1 MNKYVF
7 RISSVRSAKWYPFQ
21 QGYTDLLILDIGTGG
36 IVVIL
41 CKKGGKIWKKLV
53 SKKNNLKKKEK
64 PWGGSKIRNK

>member
-1 MNKYVF
+1 
-7 RISSVRSAKWYPFQ
+7 
-21 QGYTDLLILDIGTGG
+21 LLILDIGPGG

-64 PWGGSKIRNK
+64 PWGGSKIQNKLCVKNEVF